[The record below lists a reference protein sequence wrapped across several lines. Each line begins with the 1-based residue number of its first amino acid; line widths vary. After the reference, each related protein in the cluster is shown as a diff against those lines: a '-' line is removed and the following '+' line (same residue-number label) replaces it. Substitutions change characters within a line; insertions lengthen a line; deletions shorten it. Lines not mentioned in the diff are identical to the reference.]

1 MLHPRTELD
10 AYANSWPRDVDT
22 RPGNLGDWPPPR
34 TPPRSGQ
41 ARHRRRQRGRHRAR
55 SGDRNA
61 TAELTTG
68 LAADLAT
75 DSANEVAAAVAAGA
89 VSETG
94 GDRAAAHTLGP
105 FALPPGGV
113 PPVDAWPAEVMPDE
127 AMPGEVVARE
137 TPPETPA
144 EQTRPAG
151 WWRVPGDAEPRHPR
165 ARPPAARAGVEATP
179 VAERDR
185 RPWLAGTAL
194 FVAVAIAGSWV
205 VSSRQHS
212 SDELPPPDTTAYGA
226 TGRLPDTHTARGD
239 GGAPRAG
246 GGLSRA
252 GGEATLAA
260 TTGAPGVA
268 AVGDPRIPE
277 AMTRAYRSA
286 EARLDA
292 TAPGCGLSW
301 SPLAGIGK
309 VESDHARGGNIDA
322 EGTTLSPIV
331 GPALDGTSGNADIPD
346 TDNGALD
353 GDTRWDRAVGPSQFI
368 PTSWDI
374 YGADGNDD
382 GRTDPHNA
390 YDAATATGRYLCA
403 GGLDLSDP
411 ADLNTAV
418 FRYNHSQDY
427 VDTVLGWAR
436 TYGAPGAAAAAAAPP
451 AAAPKPATVIPVPPR
466 ASPPP
471 RARAAAP
478 TTSVPAARE
487 PRRPASSP
495 AASSSAPVPRS
506 RVPRHQ
512 APRPARPHATPSRPT
527 RSAATPVRPAPAPAT
542 TSPMLTD
549 QAPTRRPVP
558 RTTPAPTTTTTTPPP
573 TTTPASPPGSPSTD
587 PRSPGCLLQA
597 TTPTSTPAP
606 TSGSPDLPGSA
617 LLGDLAGSITLLGDC
632 CNDW

>member
-10 AYANSWPRDVDT
+10 AYANSWPREVDT
-22 RPGNLGDWPPPR
+22 RPGHLGDWPAPR

-41 ARHRRRQRGRHRAR
+41 GRHRRRQRGRHCAR
-55 SGDRNA
+55 SGDHNA
-61 TAELTTG
+61 TDELTTDFV
-68 LAADLAT
+68 ADST
-75 DSANEVAAAVAAGA
+75 NEV
-89 VSETG
+89 
-94 GDRAAAHTLGP
+94 AAHTLGP
-105 FALPPGGV
+105 FALPPVDV
-113 PPVDAWPAEVMPDE
+113 PPVDAWLAER
-127 AMPGEVVARE
+127 MPGEATSQTPPE
-137 TPPETPA
+137 TPPETPV
-144 EQTRPAG
+144 EQTRPSG

-165 ARPPAARAGVEATP
+165 ARPPAARAGVEAAP

-205 VSSRQHS
+205 VSSRHHPN
-212 SDELPPPDTTAYGA
+212 DELPPPDTTAYGA
-226 TGRLPDTHTARGD
+226 TGRLPDNQADRSD
-239 GGAPRAG
+239 GGASRAG
-246 GGLSRA
+246 GGLSRT

-260 TTGAPGVA
+260 TAGAPGVA
-268 AVGDPRIPE
+268 AVGDPRIPA
-277 AMTRAYRSA
+277 AMARPYRSA
-286 EARLDA
+286 EARLAA

-301 SPLAGIGK
+301 SLLAGIGK

-322 EGTTLSPIV
+322 EGTTLAPIL
-331 GPALDGTSGNADIPD
+331 GPALDGTSGNAAIPD

-353 GDTRWDRAVGPSQFI
+353 RDTRWDRAVGPSQFI

-382 GRTDPHNA
+382 GRTDPNNA

-436 TYGAPGAAAAAAAPP
+436 TYASAPGVAAAAAPP
-451 AAAPKPATVIPVPPR
+451 MAVPKPATVIPVPPR

-471 RARAAAP
+471 RASAAAP
-478 TTSVPAARE
+478 TTSLPTARE

-495 AASSSAPVPRS
+495 ATSTPAASSSAPAPRS

-512 APRPARPHATPSRPT
+512 APRSARPHATPSRPT
-527 RSAATPVRPAPAPAT
+527 RSVAPPVRPAPAPTIAPDT
-542 TSPMLTD
+542 TSPMPTD
-549 QAPTRRPVP
+549 SAPTRRPAP
-558 RTTPAPTTTTTTPPP
+558 RTTPAPTTTTSTPPP
-573 TTTPASPPGSPSTD
+573 TTTPTSPPRSPSSD
-587 PRSPGCLLQA
+587 PRSPGCLLPA
-597 TTPTSTPAP
+597 TTPPSTSPPTP
-606 TSGSPDLPGSA
+606 GSPDLPDSA